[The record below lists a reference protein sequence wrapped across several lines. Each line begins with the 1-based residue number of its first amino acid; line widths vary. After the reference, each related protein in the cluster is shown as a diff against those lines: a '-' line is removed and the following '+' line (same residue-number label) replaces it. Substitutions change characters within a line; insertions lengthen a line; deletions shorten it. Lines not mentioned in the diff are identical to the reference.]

1 MITSRYISNNTFQ
14 HGAVIANIGVD
25 TAADGLPKGLKKR
38 AAGSAGPLASFLEEA
53 LQLLGLLLRRPG
65 ALLHGPPELRSI
77 GELFDLNAS
86 KNISDPRLFSEFR
99 LNKPNQL
106 MSPRAAE
113 LRITNIMTILNDV

>member
-14 HGAVIANIGVD
+14 HGVVIANIGVD

-77 GELFDLNAS
+77 GELFDLNDS
-86 KNISDPRLFSEFR
+86 KNILLIKKTNYHIVIIIKTLV
-99 LNKPNQL
+99 LN
-106 MSPRAAE
+106 
-113 LRITNIMTILNDV
+113 IFILKS